1 MTATTITV
9 NTASATYAVH
19 IGPGLAQSL
28 PGHLDRLSIGPRL
41 GLVTTQPIFELHGAS
56 IQSAMTGAGYDV
68 TLAVIPDGEPFK
80 TLETASALYTT
91 LIEARFD
98 RQSTL
103 VSLGGGVVGD
113 LTGFVAATYLRG
125 IGYLQL
131 PTTLL
136 AMVDA
141 SVGGKTGVNHP
152 LGKNLIGAFH
162 QPLAVLIDPGFL
174 RTLPLRQMRAG
185 LAEML
190 KMGLIADA
198 EYLGRLQATFDDF
211 QTPPD
216 EGSLG
221 SLIATA
227 CQLKADIVS
236 ADERET
242 DLSATGGRRLLNF
255 GHTLGHAIE
264 AVAGYGKLLHGEAV
278 ALGMVGAAYLSA
290 EHAGLPAE
298 SVERIEAL
306 VSQLEPPGMGPLDP
320 QLLADHIARDKK
332 WRDGSV
338 QWVLLRA
345 IGEPVISGDVQP
357 DTLSAAI
364 DRLQRRFP

>member
-1 MTATTITV
+1 MTAITIEV
-9 NTASATYAVH
+9 NAASASYVVH
-19 IGPGLAQSL
+19 IEPGLAHRL
-28 PGHLDRLSIGPRL
+28 PEHLEKLPAGSKL
-41 GLVTTQPIFELHGAS
+41 GIVTTQPIFDLHGAAL
-56 IQSAMTGAGYDV
+56 QSAMTGAGYDV

-80 TLETASALYTT
+80 TLETAASLYTT
-91 LIEARFD
+91 LIEAGFD

-125 IGYLQL
+125 IGFIQI

-174 RTLPLRQMRAG
+174 RTLPARQMRAG

-190 KMGLIADA
+190 KMGLIADPD
-198 EYLGRLQATFDDF
+198 YLDLLLASLADFKEPLDDG
-211 QTPPD
+211 PA
-216 EGSLG
+216 G

-227 CQLKADIVS
+227 CRLKADIVS

-242 DLSATGGRRLLNF
+242 NRSTTAGRRLLNF

-290 EHAGLPAE
+290 EIAGLPFD
-298 SVERIEAL
+298 SVARIEAM
-306 VSQLEPPGMGPLDP
+306 VAQLKPPGIGSLDP
-320 QLLADHIARDKK
+320 EQLAATIARDKK
-332 WRDGSV
+332 RLQGTLH
-338 QWVLLRA
+338 WVLLKQ
-345 IGEPVISGDVQP
+345 IGAPVISGAVQP